1 MSDQEIYDHTLDTPA
16 PPASSVSPV
25 PAPTLPNEPYYQ
37 QPAPH
42 HRSRNASLG
51 IALVLVGLMLL
62 AFQVL
67 GHGLSFDGGD
77 TIPLVNQQLAGNR
90 LELNAAASD
99 VEVRSWS
106 GSDIRIEAT
115 QRGGSRGDYDIDVS
129 TSGDTVRVVESSR
142 NFFCLF
148 CSRHV
153 SYRISVPNRAQA
165 DIKTASGDITVEGLK
180 GAVALSTVSGEI
192 RANDLEGGLTAGTT
206 SGEVQLNNVLGKLQ
220 VNTISGDVRLEDGKV
235 DSATVNTTSGEV
247 DLDGVAGALNIGT
260 VSGDV
265 AVRDAHDGQLTVS
278 TTSGSFEYSG
288 DLAHGESNAVNSISG
303 DVKFELPSESS
314 MRLDAST
321 ISGSINSDFDLTNRE
336 EGLRS
341 LKGVAGDGA
350 TSLTVGTTSGDISI
364 EKR

>member
-90 LELNAAASD
+90 LELSAAASD
-99 VEVRSWS
+99 VE
-106 GSDIRIEAT
+106 
-115 QRGGSRGDYDIDVS
+115 VS